1 MIWMEVQLRMAVVRK
16 FAHPRGWA
24 FSIAPVLLKPVLVTI
39 GRRDW
44 RHGERIPAHG
54 GAIIAI
60 NHISKID
67 PLMLAHLLYNH
78 GRLPRFLAKDGL
90 FRIKVLGWF
99 LRAAGQIPVARAGDD
114 AASAFAAAV
123 AAVRDGECVIFYP
136 EGSIT
141 RDPDGWPMRGKTGA
155 ARVALAADAP
165 VIPIGQWGAQNTL
178 PAYSGKLSVLPRH
191 VAHYNVGNPVELDD
205 LRGKEITTEVLH
217 EATDRIMAAIT
228 ELVAEIRDLEP
239 PTERFDPRREGL
251 SEIGK
256 IVQVESR
263 VSEEA

>member
-1 MIWMEVQLRMAVVRK
+1 MEVPLRMPVVRK
-16 FAHPRGWA
+16 FENPRGWA
-24 FSIAPVLLKPVLVTI
+24 FSVAAVILKPTLVAI

-44 RHGERIPAHG
+44 RHGERIPARG
-54 GAIIAI
+54 GAVIAI

-67 PLMLAHLLYNH
+67 PLMLSHLMYNH

-90 FRIKVLGWF
+90 FKVKVLGWF
-99 LRAAGQIPVARAGDD
+99 LDEAGQIPVAREGDD
-114 AASAFAAAV
+114 AAAAFAAAV
-123 AAVRDGECVIFYP
+123 QAVQDGECVVFYP

-155 ARVALAADAP
+155 ARVALTANAP

-178 PAYSGKLSVLPRH
+178 PAYSGKPSLRPRH
-191 VAHYNVGNPVELDD
+191 VAHYNVGDPVDLDD
-205 LRGKEITTEVLH
+205 LRGKEITADVLR
-217 EATDRIMAAIT
+217 EATDRIMTAIT
-228 ELVAEIRDLEP
+228 ELVAEIRGLQP

-256 IVQVESR
+256 IIKVDSRES
-263 VSEEA
+263 EDA

>member
-1 MIWMEVQLRMAVVRK
+1 MEVPLRMSVVRT
-16 FAHPRGWA
+16 FEHPRGWA
-24 FSIAPVLLKPVLVTI
+24 FGIAPVILKPVLVAI

-44 RHGERIPAHG
+44 RHGERIPARG
-54 GAIIAI
+54 GAVIAI

-67 PLMLAHLLYNH
+67 PLMLSHLLYNH
-78 GRLPRFLAKDGL
+78 GRLPRFLAKDAL
-90 FRIKVLGWF
+90 FKIKVLGWF

-123 AAVRDGECVIFYP
+123 QAVQDGECVMFYP

-155 ARVALAADAP
+155 ARVALAANAP

-178 PAYSGKLSVLPRH
+178 PAYRGKLSLVPRH
-191 VAHYNVGNPVELDD
+191 VAHYNVGNPVDLDD
-205 LRGKEITTEVLH
+205 LRGKEITAEVLH

-256 IVQVESR
+256 IVPVESR